1 MDTQQ
6 QTDRLAY
13 TYKEAVEATRLSRS
27 TLANAVNTG
36 HLKVVRHGRRVLIPR
51 AELERFINDGSTG
64 RFAE

>member
-27 TLANAVNTG
+27 TLASAVTTG
-36 HLKVVRHGRRVLIPR
+36 DLKVVRHGRRVLIPR
-51 AELERFINDGSTG
+51 AELERFLKEGSSG